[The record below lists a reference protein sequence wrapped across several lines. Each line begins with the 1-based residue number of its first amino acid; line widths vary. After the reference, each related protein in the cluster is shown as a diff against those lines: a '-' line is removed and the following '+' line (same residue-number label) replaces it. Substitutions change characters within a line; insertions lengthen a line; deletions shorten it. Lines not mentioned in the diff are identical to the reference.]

1 MFEGIFLIEY
11 TLDHFHNPFAV
22 QGRFL
27 APGVW
32 GVSGAAV
39 RQPGVLWK
47 QRCRR
52 HLQDHET
59 EWLGFYKGFRV
70 LGFRSLGFRVLE
82 AIKDRVTS

>member
-1 MFEGIFLIEY
+1 M
-11 TLDHFHNPFAV
+11 
-22 QGRFL
+22 
-27 APGVW
+27 
-32 GVSGAAV
+32 
-39 RQPGVLWK
+39 LWK

-70 LGFRSLGFRVLE
+70 LGFRSLGFGVLE